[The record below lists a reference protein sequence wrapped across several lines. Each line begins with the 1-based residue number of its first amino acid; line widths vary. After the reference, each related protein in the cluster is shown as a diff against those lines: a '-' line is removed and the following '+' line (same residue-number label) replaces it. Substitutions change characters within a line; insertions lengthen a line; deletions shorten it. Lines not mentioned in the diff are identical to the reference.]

1 MILPVRATLPRI
13 KLKDQV
19 AERLIEVIAS
29 GRLAGGTRL
38 PSERE
43 LVGRLGVSRTVV
55 REALNLLEA
64 RGVLQVEHGRG
75 AIVRTDPS
83 HVVRD
88 ALLTLLRVNPAA
100 LMDLLEIRKLLEVE
114 IAGLASQRVRTE
126 DLQAMRVELERMR
139 AHLGSADGYIEAD
152 VQFHSHLAHGA
163 GNRVLL
169 RMIEPIGELLR
180 ASRQG
185 SASRPGRARR
195 ALREHE
201 AILRAV
207 AAGNATRVREAM
219 RTHLQATERD
229 LLVARARVGGYG
241 GGGRRY
247 GAGDRGLRPGRCR
260 GPQLLPDLRILPA
273 RRDEPV

>member
-88 ALLTLLRVNPAA
+88 ALLTLLRV
-100 LMDLLEIRKLLEVE
+100 
-114 IAGLASQRVRTE
+114 
-126 DLQAMRVELERMR
+126 
-139 AHLGSADGYIEAD
+139 
-152 VQFHSHLAHGA
+152 
-163 GNRVLL
+163 
-169 RMIEPIGELLR
+169 IEPIGELLR
-180 ASRQG
+180 ASRQV
-185 SASRPGRARR
+185 SASRPGSARR

-207 AAGNATRVREAM
+207 AAGNAPRAREAM

-229 LLVARARVGGYG
+229 LLAVM
-241 GGGRRY
+241 GRSLSMRPHQH
-247 GAGDRGLRPGRCR
+247 GAAQRGR
-260 GPQLLPDLRILPA
+260 PA
-273 RRDEPV
+273 RRRGSAAGPRRLS

>member
-180 ASRQG
+180 ASRQV
-185 SASRPGRARR
+185 SASRPGSARR

-207 AAGNATRVREAM
+207 AAGNALRAREAM

-229 LLVARARVGGYG
+229 LLAVM
-241 GGGRRY
+241 GRSLSMRPHQH
-247 GAGDRGLRPGRCR
+247 GAAQRGR
-260 GPQLLPDLRILPA
+260 PA
-273 RRDEPV
+273 RRRGSAAGSRRQP

>member
-180 ASRQG
+180 ASRQV
-185 SASRPGRARR
+185 SASRPGSARR

-207 AAGNATRVREAM
+207 AAGNAPRAREAM

-229 LLVARARVGGYG
+229 LLAVM
-241 GGGRRY
+241 GRSLSMRSHQH
-247 GAGDRGLRPGRCR
+247 GAAQRGR
-260 GPQLLPDLRILPA
+260 PA
-273 RRDEPV
+273 RRRGSAAGPRRLS

>member
-1 MILPVRATLPRI
+1 
-13 KLKDQV
+13 
-19 AERLIEVIAS
+19 
-29 GRLAGGTRL
+29 
-38 PSERE
+38 
-43 LVGRLGVSRTVV
+43 
-55 REALNLLEA
+55 
-64 RGVLQVEHGRG
+64 HGRG

-180 ASRQG
+180 ASRQV
-185 SASRPGRARR
+185 SASRPGSARR

-207 AAGNATRVREAM
+207 AAGNAPRAREAM

-229 LLVARARVGGYG
+229 LLAVRGRSAIRCGRSQSATGLLSRVTTSAGRAYFA
-241 GGGRRY
+241 
-247 GAGDRGLRPGRCR
+247 GA
-260 GPQLLPDLRILPA
+260 A
-273 RRDEPV
+273 RRTCVNTTTSLGLHCRAGTANSWPSARTSSTRSVRRFRSRKRRCANLRR